1 MCGQQRMNSKRDE
14 RLKFNMKKKYKI
26 KYNDDDTL
34 IELNGYGI
42 QEHIVALYYPDVTE
56 NLEGFILY
64 NPDGTILKDCS
75 DFKYRYDILE
85 NDSKSIYYTD
95 LNDMVQYEK
104 WNRDYTD
111 TIDEEPLTN
120 EELTECVA
128 DLMYEASLIQLGIG
142 G

>member
-1 MCGQQRMNSKRDE
+1 
-14 RLKFNMKKKYKI
+14 
-26 KYNDDDTL
+26 
-34 IELNGYGI
+34 
-42 QEHIVALYYPDVTE
+42 
-56 NLEGFILY
+56 
-64 NPDGTILKDCS
+64 
-75 DFKYRYDILE
+75 
-85 NDSKSIYYTD
+85 
-95 LNDMVQYEK
+95 MVQYEK

>member
-1 MCGQQRMNSKRDE
+1 
-14 RLKFNMKKKYKI
+14 MKKKYKL
-26 KYNDDDTL
+26 KYHGDDTL

-42 QEHIVALYYPDVTE
+42 QEHIIALHYPNVAE
-56 NLEGFILY
+56 NLDGFIIY
-64 NPDGTILKDCS
+64 NPDDTILKDCS
-75 DFKYRYDILE
+75 NYKYRYDILE

-95 LNDMVQYEK
+95 LSDMVQSEK
-104 WNRDYTD
+104 WNRDYND

-142 G
+142 E

>member
-1 MCGQQRMNSKRDE
+1 MCGQQRMRSSEDE

-64 NPDGTILKDCS
+64 NPDGSILKDCS
-75 DFKYRYDILE
+75 DF
-85 NDSKSIYYTD
+85 
-95 LNDMVQYEK
+95 
-104 WNRDYTD
+104 
-111 TIDEEPLTN
+111 
-120 EELTECVA
+120 
-128 DLMYEASLIQLGIG
+128 
-142 G
+142 